1 MVLEFEAPRGE
12 ALSFYPS
19 VPCRLYDGPR
29 LAFLV
34 PEDFQESGE
43 KSSNPYLT
51 SPTLVFSL
59 VLIAVYVAIGVL
71 GGDLVNPLLPLAL
84 AQCDGPLPIYPW
96 TLVTSIFLH
105 AGIIHI
111 ASNVL
116 FLLIFGFILEEQVT
130 KTRWVTTFF
139 LTGVAG
145 NLTFVGAD
153 LTGFFLTGFPNIN
166 SLSCGV
172 GASGAVYGIM
182 GAATGLRGV
191 ILIIFIAGL
200 DLFAGGGFFAHIGGM
215 ITGLLLRRFW
225 GAELKKF

>member
-1 MVLEFEAPRGE
+1 M
-12 ALSFYPS
+12 
-19 VPCRLYDGPR
+19 
-29 LAFLV
+29 
-34 PEDFQESGE
+34 PEDFQDLGE
-43 KSSNPYLT
+43 RASNPYLT
-51 SPTLVFSL
+51 SPTLAFSL
-59 VLIAVYVAIGVL
+59 ILIAVYLAVGFL
-71 GGDLVNPLLPLAL
+71 GGDLVYPQLPLAL
-84 AQCDGPLPIYPW
+84 AQCDGPLPVYPW

-130 KTRWVTTFF
+130 KTRWVATFF
-139 LTGVAG
+139 LTGAAG

-153 LTGFFLTGFPNIN
+153 LAGFFLTGFPNMK

-200 DLFAGGGFFAHIGGM
+200 DLFAGGGFFAHIGGL

-225 GAELKKF
+225 SSGLKNF

>member
-1 MVLEFEAPRGE
+1 M
-12 ALSFYPS
+12 
-19 VPCRLYDGPR
+19 
-29 LAFLV
+29 

-43 KSSNPYLT
+43 RSSNPYLT

-59 VLIAVYVAIGVL
+59 ILIVVYVAIGVL

-84 AQCDGPLPIYPW
+84 VQCDGPLPIYPW

-130 KTRWVTTFF
+130 KTRWVATFF

-153 LTGFFLTGFPNIN
+153 LTGFFLTGVPNMN
-166 SLSCGV
+166 PLTWSCGV

-182 GAATGLRGV
+182 GAATGPRGV

-200 DLFAGGGFFAHIGGM
+200 DLFAGGGFFAHIGGL

-225 GAELKKF
+225 SSELKNL

>member
-1 MVLEFEAPRGE
+1 
-12 ALSFYPS
+12 
-19 VPCRLYDGPR
+19 
-29 LAFLV
+29 V
-34 PEDFQESGE
+34 PEDSQVSGE
-43 KSSNPYLT
+43 KPSNPYLT
-51 SPTLVFSL
+51 SPTLTFS
-59 VLIAVYVAIGVL
+59 VILIAVYLAIGFL
-71 GGDLVNPLLPLAL
+71 GGDLLNPPVLLAL

-130 KTRWVTTFF
+130 KTRWIATFF

-153 LTGFFLTGFPNIN
+153 LAGFFLTGVPNVN

-182 GAATGLRGV
+182 GAATGVRGV

-200 DLFAGGGFFAHIGGM
+200 DLFAGGGFFAHIGGL

-225 GAELKKF
+225 NSDLRNF

>member
-1 MVLEFEAPRGE
+1 
-12 ALSFYPS
+12 
-19 VPCRLYDGPR
+19 
-29 LAFLV
+29 V
-34 PEDFQESGE
+34 PEEFQGSEE
-43 KSSNPYLT
+43 RPSNPYLT
-51 SPTLVFSL
+51 SPTFVFCIILV
-59 VLIAVYVAIGVL
+59 AVYVAIGIL
-71 GGDLVNPLLPLAL
+71 GGDLVNPVLPLAL

-105 AGIIHI
+105 ASIIHI

-130 KTRWVTTFF
+130 KTRWVTTFL

-153 LTGFFLTGFPNIN
+153 LAGFFLNGVPNMN
-166 SLSCGV
+166 PLTWSCGV

-182 GAATGLRGV
+182 GAATGPRGV

-200 DLFAGGGFFAHIGGM
+200 DLFAGGGFFAHIGGL
-215 ITGLLLRRFW
+215 ITGLFLRRFW
-225 GAELKKF
+225 SSELKNF

>member
-1 MVLEFEAPRGE
+1 MPG
-12 ALSFYPS
+12 
-19 VPCRLYDGPR
+19 
-29 LAFLV
+29 
-34 PEDFQESGE
+34 DFQESGE
-43 KSSNPYLT
+43 RPSRPFLT

-59 VLIAVYVAIGVL
+59 ILIAVYIAVGFM

-84 AQCDGPLPIYPW
+84 AQCDGPLPVYPW

-111 ASNVL
+111 ASNIL

-130 KTRWVTTFF
+130 KTRWVATFF

-153 LTGFFLTGFPNIN
+153 LAGFFLTGFPNPRF
-166 SLSCGV
+166 LSCGV

-200 DLFAGGGFFAHIGGM
+200 DIFAGGGFFAHIGGL

-225 GAELKKF
+225 RSELKNS